1 MIGTIDVTVQAAR
14 PDLPLPPVRA
24 FVGSPSSVRVRN
36 VPRRIGEWDITRVF
50 VTANYPDSTTET
62 AECVLTGGVWV
73 GTVRGCS
80 TPGTSLSGFVVTADG
95 VDEHGSTVSGYI
107 LGVGDVIVLT
117 REESVT
123 PGTITFKGD
132 KGDKGDPGE
141 VKSVNGKF
149 GDVSLDANDVGAYSK
164 GEVNATVARMDADIE
179 KASAAADSASAAAA
193 AALTKAENAQT
204 AANAAQS
211 AANAASDK
219 ADAANAALVD
229 KLDKTA
235 VVAPSVSATAG
246 QAADAKAVNDALAM
260 KAPSNITT
268 ASDDKIRIVYGDNV
282 WWIVPLGIYYWND
295 GEAGE
300 HAHSPTAEFALPTSV
315 YSSSL
320 ALTSDIDEAVKDKA
334 DRASLAPEYSPSAA
348 YPVGSIVYHDGN
360 IYQCTTAIA
369 EGGEAWTAA
378 HWEMM
383 KLDEFFTA
391 SNSLLT
397 GTIDARLPY
406 PLYAVPSTGLL
417 KDRAINTT
425 SLASATVPD
434 NFTDLIVRASVASS
448 LSVTMPGAIATKYGD
463 AFPGEAGEYL
473 ITITKTGASEA
484 YVRTIKLEV
493 ANA

>member
-36 VPRRIGEWDITRVF
+36 VPRRIGEWDITRVL
-50 VTANYPDSTTET
+50 VTANYPDSTTEM

-123 PGTITFKGD
+123 TGVITFKGD

-141 VKSVNGKF
+141 VNSVNGKV
-149 GDVSLDANDVGAYSK
+149 GAVSLGANDVGAYTK
-164 GEVNATVARMDADIE
+164 DETD
-179 KASAAADSASAAAA
+179 
-193 AALTKAENAQT
+193 AALAG
-204 AANAAQS
+204 
-211 AANAASDK
+211 
-219 ADAANAALVD
+219 

-235 VVAPSVSATAG
+235 VVAPSASATAG
-246 QAADAKAVNDALAM
+246 QAADAKAVNDALSV
-260 KAPSNITT
+260 K
-268 ASDDKIRIVYGDNV
+268 VDNV
-282 WWIVPLGIYYWND
+282 FGKIKTLLMVGPEDNHTVIAGGEVNHGYKD
-295 GEAGE
+295 GEGIELATIKLPQKSGN
-300 HAHSPTAEFALPTSV
+300 FALV
-315 YSSSL
+315 
-320 ALTSDIDEAVKDKA
+320 SDIEDAVKGK
-334 DRASLAPEYSPSAA
+334 
-348 YPVGSIVYHDGN
+348 VGSFESV
-360 IYQCTTAIA
+360 
-369 EGGEAWTAA
+369 GGASATVENGVA
-378 HWEMM
+378 
-383 KLDEFFTA
+383 KLSDFFTE

-406 PLYAVPSTGLL
+406 PLYAVPSTGML
-417 KDRAINTT
+417 KDRALNTT
-425 SLASATVPD
+425 SLASVTVPD
-434 NFTDLIVRASVASS
+434 NFTDLLIRASVASS

-473 ITITKTGASEA
+473 ITITKTGAAEA